1 MMKRRSRERGQDLVE
16 FALVLPIL
24 LFTLMIILDL
34 GRAVYYYSAIHNS
47 AREGARYGIIYPD
60 DPAGIEAAA
69 RDTAIGLD
77 PIAMTVT
84 INFPDDEHIQVVAT
98 FQFTAVTPF
107 VGVLLGTNEITLDT
121 SSTMRIEG

>member
-24 LFTLMIILDL
+24 LFILMIILDL

-107 VGVLLGTNEITLDT
+107 VGVLLGSNEITLGT